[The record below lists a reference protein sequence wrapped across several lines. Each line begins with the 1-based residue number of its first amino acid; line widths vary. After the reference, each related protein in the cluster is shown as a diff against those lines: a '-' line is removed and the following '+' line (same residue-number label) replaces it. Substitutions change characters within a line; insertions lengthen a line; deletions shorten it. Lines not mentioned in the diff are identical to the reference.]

1 MAEGHIYSKIME
13 FVNYSSAEASVYGL
27 CANDHHLRQFTD
39 QFPHLTPQQ
48 IRTLTK
54 AQEQKV
60 PLPSSRSSK
69 RPAP

>member
-13 FVNYSSAEASVYGL
+13 YVNYPSSETSVYEL
-27 CANDHHLRQFTD
+27 CSNHQQLRRFTD

-60 PLPSSRSSK
+60 PLSLFRS
-69 RPAP
+69 

>member
-13 FVNYSSAEASVYGL
+13 FVNYSSGESSVYGL
-27 CANDHHLRQFTD
+27 CSNDQHLRHFTD

-60 PLPSSRSSK
+60 PLSLSRS
-69 RPAP
+69 